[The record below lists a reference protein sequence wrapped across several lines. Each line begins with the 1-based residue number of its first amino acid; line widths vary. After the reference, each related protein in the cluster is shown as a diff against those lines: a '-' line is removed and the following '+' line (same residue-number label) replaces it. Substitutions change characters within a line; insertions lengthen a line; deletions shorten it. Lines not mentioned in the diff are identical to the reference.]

1 MSVTFALRLLDMTT
15 GPARAAGAALAKVQG
30 QLSALQKASGA
41 NLGAPLASI
50 AKGAGSAASSLSAV
64 GAAATAVLGPLALV
78 GGGLVAAGAAYAGN
92 LAKFG
97 EDSMFAFKNITGSQ
111 EKAAEI
117 VTMADEMARSMGAK
131 TTDVTKSLR
140 ELMGSGFDV
149 TASKAI
155 VSAQM
160 DIRSINPDANL
171 ANMNQALA
179 KMAGSGKFNLEQ
191 AEAVLGAGVND
202 DMFYSILTKITGSKN
217 RGDVFKKISA
227 GMVSD
232 KQGLDAMLQAVQQ
245 MQGGGPLGSASAEK
259 SKTTVSGAMNNAL
272 AMFERLFKA
281 INTSAVGA
289 KLIELANI
297 AARLF
302 DPAQPGGKRFLGLL
316 DRTTDLALKVF
327 DGIDSGKVTAAFDA
341 IISAGNSVLSFLQP
355 IVQGFKAGFGE
366 AASSVRMIVDHFGIG
381 QGPTTSMASALKLV
395 GTAIGWIVVGIGVA
409 VGAIGFLVAKIAGV
423 AVFMW
428 GAAASIGIAIIS
440 GITGGIDSA
449 KAGLIANL
457 KALAELL
464 PDAVRK
470 LLKIQSPSKVFADIG
485 VNTMRGF
492 EVGILRGPDPSMLVA
507 DRMQVP
513 APPSIDAR
521 GALLASGLAPEGSS
535 ARSVNVDVTFQRIEV
550 NGNIDPEEFARM
562 LGKSMRAE
570 VTTVFERMALT
581 SGGMVPA

>member
-1 MSVTFALRLLDMTT
+1 MSVTFALRLIDGTT
-15 GPARAAGAALAKVQG
+15 GPARSAANALASVEGKLQ
-30 QLSALQKASGA
+30 ALQKARGV

-50 AKGAGSAASSLSAV
+50 AKGAGSAVSSLASV
-64 GAAATAVLGPLALV
+64 GAAAMAVLGPLALV

-97 EDSMFAFKNITGSQ
+97 EDSLFAFKNITGSQ
-111 EKAAEI
+111 QKAAE
-117 VTMADEMARSMGAK
+117 VMKMADEMARSMGVSTK
-131 TTDVTKSLR
+131 DVTKSLR

-155 VSAQM
+155 ISAQM
-160 DIRSINPDANL
+160 DIKAINPDAKL
-171 ANMNQALA
+171 DGMNQALA

-202 DMFYSILTKITGSKN
+202 DMFYSILTKITGSKD
-217 RGDVFKKISA
+217 RKDVFRKISA
-227 GMVSD
+227 GAVSD
-232 KQGLDAMLQAVQQ
+232 KQGLDAMLQTVQQ
-245 MQGGGPLGSASAEK
+245 MQGGKALGSASAEK
-259 SKTTVSGAMNNAL
+259 ATSTVGGAVGNAM
-272 AMFERLFKA
+272 ASFERLFQA

-289 KLIELANI
+289 KLIDLANI
-297 AARLF
+297 AAKLF
-302 DPAQPGGKRFLGLL
+302 DPAQPSGQRFLGLVE
-316 DRTTDLALKVF
+316 RVTDLVKKVF
-327 DGIDSGKVTAAFDA
+327 DGIDSGNVTAAFDSVMAAGEA
-341 IISAGNSVLSFLQP
+341 IFAFVQP

-366 AASSVRMIVDHFGIG
+366 AASSVRMIVNEFGIG

-395 GTAIGWIVVGIGVA
+395 GTAVGWIAVGIGVA

-428 GAAASIGIAIIS
+428 GAAASIGIAIIN

-485 VNTMRGF
+485 INTMRGF
-492 EVGILRGPDPSMLVA
+492 EVGILRGPDPSMLMA
-507 DRMQVP
+507 DRVQLPGVP
-513 APPSIDAR
+513 GVDAP
-521 GALLASGLAPEGSS
+521 GAVLASGLAPGGSS
-535 ARSVNVDVTFQRIEV
+535 ARSVSVNVNFERIEV
-550 NGNIDPEEFARM
+550 NGQADPDAVAFG
-562 LGKSMRAE
+562 LKSAIRSE
-570 VTTVFERMALT
+570 VINLFEREALT
-581 SGGMVPA
+581 SGAMVPA

>member
-1 MSVTFALRLLDMTT
+1 
-15 GPARAAGAALAKVQG
+15 
-30 QLSALQKASGA
+30 
-41 NLGAPLASI
+41 
-50 AKGAGSAASSLSAV
+50 
-64 GAAATAVLGPLALV
+64 
-78 GGGLVAAGAAYAGN
+78 
-92 LAKFG
+92 
-97 EDSMFAFKNITGSQ
+97 
-111 EKAAEI
+111 
-117 VTMADEMARSMGAK
+117 
-131 TTDVTKSLR
+131 
-140 ELMGSGFDV
+140 
-149 TASKAI
+149 
-155 VSAQM
+155 
-160 DIRSINPDANL
+160 
-171 ANMNQALA
+171 
-179 KMAGSGKFNLEQ
+179 
-191 AEAVLGAGVND
+191 
-202 DMFYSILTKITGSKN
+202 MFYSILTKITGSKN